1 MKELETARG
10 IMETASQH
18 DFLTGIPNRSKFME
32 DLETTIAAGTP
43 CTVVMID
50 IDDFKHI
57 NDSYGHTAGDDALK
71 QVAQRL
77 KQMQSQI
84 MTPYRFAGDEFIL
97 LIRSEQKKIV
107 EKTAYDCRNL
117 FSKSFNLA
125 GMEKKV
131 CGSIGI
137 SSYPKDADNAEQL
150 IINADAAMY
159 EVKKSGKN
167 NFAFYHVQNEE

>member
-1 MKELETARG
+1 
-10 IMETASQH
+10 
-18 DFLTGIPNRSKFME
+18 
-32 DLETTIAAGTP
+32 
-43 CTVVMID
+43 MI
-50 IDDFKHI
+50 K
-57 NDSYGHTAGDDALK
+57 
-71 QVAQRL
+71 
-77 KQMQSQI
+77 
-84 MTPYRFAGDEFIL
+84 
-97 LIRSEQKKIV
+97 SEQKKIV

-131 CGSIGI
+131 YGSIGI

-167 NFAFYHVQNEE
+167 NFAFYHAQNEK